1 MIIPARIARF
11 PLLVFTEKNARRFSY
26 SIMAMNEKRDGNEA
40 KYPFRL
46 FLRVRPSK
54 DGKTELLNCL
64 QPKDTTTLKVMVP
77 EDSQVSIF
85 ELA

>member
-1 MIIPARIARF
+1 M
-11 PLLVFTEKNARRFSY
+11 S
-26 SIMAMNEKRDGNEA
+26 EKREGNET

-64 QPKDTTTLKVMVP
+64 QPKDATTLKVLVP
-77 EDSQVSIF
+77 EDSQVSTF
-85 ELA
+85 